1 MGRPPWRRAEECWTP
16 EPGGGTP
23 LAEAQRAGTVTAQ
36 PRVAAIGRRP
46 GRLSVVQTGGRH
58 YGHAPDAGCACFLGP
73 QAPRLRVGG
82 SARSAV
88 ASTHW
93 LLEAIKEVEQTG
105 EEAQRA
111 IGEGVASIDKAR
123 ERLVAGVPVSD
134 IVDDLIARGGRQAR
148 LRSSAAID
156 AFEHAV
162 MVYRVGL
169 IRAMVDE
176 EKLSFSEVGRRM
188 GVSRQMIARLY
199 RYDERADTTT

>member
-1 MGRPPWRRAEECWTP
+1 
-16 EPGGGTP
+16 
-23 LAEAQRAGTVTAQ
+23 
-36 PRVAAIGRRP
+36 
-46 GRLSVVQTGGRH
+46 
-58 YGHAPDAGCACFLGP
+58 
-73 QAPRLRVGG
+73 
-82 SARSAV
+82 V
-88 ASTHW
+88 ASNHR
-93 LLEAIKEVEQTG
+93 LLEAIKRVEQTG

-111 IGEGVASIDKAR
+111 IGEGVVSIDGAR
-123 ERLVAGVPVSD
+123 QRLVAGVAVSEV
-134 IVDDLIARGGRQAR
+134 VDDLIAQGGRDAR

-199 RYDERADTTT
+199 RYDE